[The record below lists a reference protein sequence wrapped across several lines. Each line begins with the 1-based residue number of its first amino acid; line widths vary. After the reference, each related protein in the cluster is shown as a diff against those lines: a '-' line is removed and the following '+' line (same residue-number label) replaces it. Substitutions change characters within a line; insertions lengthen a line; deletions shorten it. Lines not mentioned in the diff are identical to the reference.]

1 MCKISQRKSQVI
13 RKITVLRWSKE
24 KQKILP
30 LNHQP
35 PLYHTMFPAKNRQR
49 STMTLTHST
58 RKKRKQLWLSFRN
71 FQKNKL
77 TALNKEVNS
86 SKQMSLSITILLF
99 TKEELRKWP
108 LLDQNYSRLR
118 LLLKTFLE
126 STIEPKV

>member
-1 MCKISQRKSQVI
+1 
-13 RKITVLRWSKE
+13 
-24 KQKILP
+24 
-30 LNHQP
+30 
-35 PLYHTMFPAKNRQR
+35 
-49 STMTLTHST
+49 MTLTHST
-58 RKKRKQLWLSFRN
+58 RKKRKQLWQSFRN

-77 TALNKEVNS
+77 TALNKEANS